1 MVELGYLLADRP
13 TRLGIR
19 AIDANS
25 RMSVTGSLSAYVKT
39 GTWVLSATYLQ
50 SLPLHLQQ
58 MAVSRS

>member
-19 AIDANS
+19 KIDANS

-39 GTWVLSATYLQ
+39 GTWVLSA
-50 SLPLHLQQ
+50 HLFTKL
-58 MAVSRS
+58 AVALTTNGS